1 MTQIDVLNMEGK
13 KVGTT
18 ELNEAIFAAPVNV
31 PLMHQATLVYLAA
44 LRSGTHSTKTRGLVR
59 GGGKKPWRQKGTG
72 RARVGSTRSPIWRG
86 GGTVFGPS
94 PRSYK
99 INMPKKQ
106 RRAALLSALSQKAAE
121 GNVIVLDKLQF
132 AAPKTKDMVNVA
144 KAIDIKNA
152 LVVVERGNENA
163 ILSSNNIPKIDA
175 VEADGINTYTVLL
188 REKLVITQDA
198 LSYLEEVLV
207 NA

>member
-1 MTQIDVLNMEGK
+1 MTNVNVLDMEGK
-13 KVGTT
+13 KVGTV
-18 ELNEAIFAAPVNV
+18 ELCDAIFAAPVNV

-44 LRSGTHSTKTRGLVR
+44 LRSGTHSTKTRGLVS

-72 RARVGSTRSPIWRG
+72 RARCGSNRSPIWRG

-106 RRAALLSALSQKAAE
+106 RRAALLSALSQKAIE
-121 GNVIVLDKLQF
+121 GNVIVLDKLTF
-132 AAPKTKDMVNVA
+132 EAPKTAVMAKTL
-144 KAIDIKNA
+144 KAIEAPNA
-152 LVVVERGNENA
+152 LLVVERGNDNA
-163 ILSSNNIPKIDA
+163 LLSAGNLAKVDA
-175 VEADGINTYTVLL
+175 VEADGINAYNVLL
-188 REKLVITQDA
+188 REKFVITKDA

>member
-1 MTQIDVLNMEGK
+1 MTKIDVLNMEGK

-132 AAPKTKDMVNVA
+132 AAPKTKEMVNVA